1 MSDFIEIKKKDGND
15 GKGSTFNGVVFTFA
29 TNIKV
34 LELLEVRA
42 KKTRKDADNPNKI
55 SQKVTKDKFTFNGT
69 SITLFTGSQEFIAVS
84 FIQEASEAVF
94 NAKATP
100 QMIEFRK
107 VALSGIGADLKGI
120 AESEKMKNVVANMS
134 SFNSS
139 GETKNGMQSIQ
150 EGAKPTAD
158 FSSRCRVVQLLP
170 GAADGSAD
178 KLDGSAT
185 ELTNLFKKG
194 MKSSGNLNK
203 AVFSFGSTSSIFNTL
218 KKHTTLP
225 DQKIKKETEK
235 VLPTTITPKVL
246 QVAKEAISD
255 KSLGKTPADNI
266 VQGVKKEVGN
276 NLPKVRFAGFNY
288 DPEGLVPGAS
298 RSGANAIA
306 QNLGSLLG
314 TDRVVGALGDVLQK
328 LSGTAQGVVIPKGI
342 SVPNLIEGL
351 DEQTGKVS
359 LDTNVSKFLPK
370 GELTRNVKPKT
381 PTIVSSSPSTFK
393 GSSSVGHNFEF
404 VDTVDELV
412 DELASSSRVN
422 TLRDDAI
429 SIMVVGF
436 VGDDLYG
443 GPDKMNVEK
452 LHESHLKDDK
462 LFLIEQGLAA
472 GLTNSVATQRADAI
486 LGDVGT
492 SDDFGIQSHYLI
504 LTDGRIQRGR
514 PVSKTR
520 AADRDPYFKNG
531 LELMFVAG
539 GTNPVNAEQLRTFEE
554 FLQRI
559 YKVLPGLNVF
569 GDNEVDQTL
578 LGPGFD
584 VGAFREKFDKD
595 FQIIKDPSSDENK
608 DLDRK
613 TLAIVQPPKGV
624 IAKSTVTQ
632 LQTKVN
638 TTNPTSI
645 AKGFETKDPKTGAEI
660 KADIDAELANINNI
674 IKDVN
679 INQNDIA
686 SQIEVASTKSFAAAE
701 KGFADLNINKK
712 TAVKDLNVGK
722 VDGFFKRSATKSLDV
737 AKKIKSS
744 LF

>member
-1 MSDFIEIKKKDGND
+1 MSEETIQIKKKDGND

-29 TNIKV
+29 ANIKV

-55 SQKVTKDKFTFNGT
+55 SQKITKDKFTFNGT

-84 FIQEASEAVF
+84 FIQEASQAVF

-100 QMIEFRK
+100 QMIQFRK

-134 SFNSS
+134 SFNSF

-150 EGAKPTAD
+150 EGAKPAAD
-158 FSSRCRVVQLLP
+158 FSSRCRVVQLMP

-178 KLDGSAT
+178 KLDGSAA

-235 VLPTTITPKVL
+235 VLPTTITAKVL
-246 QVAKEAISD
+246 QIAKEAISD

-276 NLPKVRFAGFNY
+276 NLPKVKFAGFGL
-288 DPEGLVPGAS
+288 DPEGLIPGAG
-298 RSGANAIA
+298 RSGANSLA

-314 TDRVVGALGDVLQK
+314 TLGGALGDVTQK
-328 LSGTAQGVVIPKGI
+328 LSGIAKGVVIPKGI

-359 LDTNVSKFLPK
+359 LDTNVSKFIPK

-393 GSSSVGHNFEF
+393 GSSSSDHNFEF

-429 SIMVVGF
+429 SVMVVGF

-462 LFLIEQGLAA
+462 LFLIEQGLAS
-472 GLTNSVATQRADAI
+472 GLTNTVATQRANAI
-486 LGDVGT
+486 LSDVGA
-492 SDDFGIQSHYLI
+492 DDFGIQSHYLI

-613 TLAIVQPPKGV
+613 TLAIVQPPKSV
-624 IAKSTVTQ
+624 VAKSTVTQ

-660 KADIDAELANINNI
+660 KVDIDTELGNINNA
-674 IKDVN
+674 IKDLN
-679 INQNDIA
+679 INQNDIV
-686 SQIEVASTKSFAAAE
+686 SQIEAASTKSFAAAE

-722 VDGFFKRSATKSLDV
+722 VDNFFKRSATKSLDA
-737 AKKIKSS
+737 AKKIKSG

>member
-1 MSDFIEIKKKDGND
+1 MSEETIQIKKKDGND

-29 TNIKV
+29 NSINV
-34 LELLEVRA
+34 LELVEVRT
-42 KKTRKDADNPNKI
+42 KKTRADADNPNAL
-55 SQKVTKDKFTFNGT
+55 SQKLSKERFIFNGT
-69 SITLFTGSQEFIAVS
+69 SIQLQIGSQEFIAVK
-84 FIQEASEAVF
+84 FIRQVSEAEF

-139 GETKNGMQSIQ
+139 GEIKNGMQSLQ
-150 EGAKPTAD
+150 TGAKPTAD

-178 KLDGSAT
+178 KLDGAAT
-185 ELTNLFKKG
+185 ELTTLFKKG

-235 VLPTTITPKVL
+235 VLPTTITAKVL

-276 NLPKVRFAGFNY
+276 NLPKVKFAGFGL
-288 DPEGLVPGAS
+288 DPAGLIPGAG
-298 RSGANAIA
+298 RSGANSLA

-314 TDRVVGALGDVLQK
+314 TLGGKLGDVTQR
-328 LSGTAQGVVIPKGI
+328 LSGTAKGVVIPKGI

-351 DEQTGKVS
+351 DEETGKVS
-359 LDTNVSKFLPK
+359 FDTNVSKFIPK

-393 GSSSVGHNFEF
+393 GSSSSGHNFEF

-486 LGDVGT
+486 LGDVGA

-638 TTNPTSI
+638 TTNPTTI
-645 AKGFETKDPKTGAEI
+645 AKAFETKDPKTGAEI
-660 KADIDAELANINNI
+660 KADIDAELANINNAL
-674 IKDVN
+674 KDLN
-679 INQNDIA
+679 TNQNDIA
-686 SQIEVASTKSFAAAE
+686 SQIEAASAKSFAAAE
-701 KGFADLNINKK
+701 KGFADLNINNK